1 MEVINMRQGDTTNK
15 PGKRLAGIAFL
26 AGGLF
31 FLLNYAA
38 INLLLEPLD
47 AMFHPAITSLAKWAF
62 LGIVSLCFVGGALA
76 LLTLEAPA
84 RNSRNALSAIAV
96 IITLLGVMLYAAG
109 SIYVVASLV
118 EYCARSIS
126 HTLRP
131 Y

>member
-1 MEVINMRQGDTTNK
+1 MEVINMRQGNTMNK

-26 AGGLF
+26 AGMMF
-31 FLLNYAA
+31 FFFNYTA

-47 AMFHPAITSLAKWAF
+47 AMFYPTITSLVKSAF
-62 LGIVSLCFVGGALA
+62 LGIVSLCLVGGALA
-76 LLTLEAPA
+76 LLTLNGPA
-84 RNSRNALSAIAV
+84 NKSRNALGFIAV
-96 IITLLGVMLYAAG
+96 IITLLGVVLYAIG
-109 SIYVVASLV
+109 SVYVVASLV